1 MNQVVDPGA
10 RDLAAAAAE
19 NSQRFRPK
27 VWLALI
33 LAAYLV
39 ITLAYGALNPL
50 FESPDEHMHYLT
62 VQYLADYG
70 RLPSVAP
77 GNAYDAWIGQE
88 AAQPPLYYLIGAGL
102 IAPLNPVNPSS
113 ELWLNEFTAMG
124 DASSLNNINRFVH
137 DGRDAFPWH
146 GYAFAGHLL
155 RGLSTLFGLGTLLFI
170 YGSGRRLW
178 PADPYRA
185 LLAASLVAFLP
196 QFNFLHASITN
207 DTLIIFL
214 ISAALWQIIRLWLD
228 HVSIVRLLLLG
239 VTIGFASL
247 TKNAGIV
254 LLVYAVGVLVL
265 LAIRSQTKLDD
276 APPDDLIEPVS
287 PSLAGIRLLLVVF
300 VFMIVPAILISG
312 WLWARNWQLYG
323 DFTATN
329 QFVRIAG
336 GDRDYT
342 VWQVFGESGGLW
354 LSLFAVFGWFNL
366 RPPDWVY
373 WFWNGVI
380 ALAAAGALWHGLRRF
395 RFRQR
400 PSAARSS
407 GRSFTA
413 HMVHLLRQK
422 WVLPALLAGWVLLVY
437 ASLVTFMLQ
446 TEAAQGRLLF
456 PALVPLALGAAYGL
470 TVESPI
476 RRISRLLPPAAL
488 FVTLYCLFFVIYP
501 AYARPGLVTT
511 LPAEAASFDAH
522 LGQGLTLIGAEIET
536 QEAGAGDKIWMT
548 LYWSARS
555 KIEAAPEFAVT
566 VFGRELTEVGKH
578 HGYHGRGMYPASLWE
593 PGEIVV
599 DRFSV
604 QLNEA
609 LAAPALAQ
617 IRVNVIDGESDLA
630 VGEVKLIPEG
640 WPSSKSPVLAQIGD
654 AIALTSTEIHPS
666 TVRAGD
672 TIGLDVQWHV
682 LQPPGVDLTTLV
694 HIGQPDQ
701 APLAVGDRPPL
712 NGDYPTRVWEKG
724 EVINDSYGLT
734 LPADLPA
741 GKYPLWVGLYDSETI
756 TRWLLASGGSPQPNN
771 VYLAGW
777 VEVVE

>member
-10 RDLAAAAAE
+10 SDLAPAAAD
-19 NSQRFRPK
+19 NSQRLRPR

-50 FESPDEHMHYLT
+50 FESPDEHMHYFT
-62 VQYLADYG
+62 IQYLVDYG
-70 RLPSVAP
+70 QLPAVAP
-77 GNAYDAWIGQE
+77 GNAYDAWMGQE

-102 IAPLNPVNPSS
+102 IAPLNPVDPSS
-113 ELWLNEFTAMG
+113 ELWLNDFTAMG

-137 DGRDAFPWH
+137 DGRDSFPWH

-155 RGLSTLFGLGTLLFI
+155 RGLSTFFGLGTLLFI

-185 LLAASLVAFLP
+185 LLAAALVAFLP

-228 HVSIVRLLLLG
+228 RVSIVRLLLLG

-254 LLVYAVGVLVL
+254 LLIYAVGVLVL
-265 LAIRSQTKLDD
+265 LAIRNQPNQDD
-276 APPDDLIEPVS
+276 AHPDDLIKPVS
-287 PSLAGIRLLLVVF
+287 PTLAGMRLLLVVF
-300 VFMIVPAILISG
+300 VFTVVPAILLSG

-329 QFVRIAG
+329 QFIRIAG

-373 WFWNGVI
+373 WFWNGVA
-380 ALAAAGALWHGLRRF
+380 ALAAAGVLWHGLRRR

-400 PSAARSS
+400 TPAAGGNARSFS
-407 GRSFTA
+407 ENIG
-413 HMVHLLRQK
+413 HLLRQK

-456 PALVPLALGAAYGL
+456 PALVPLALGVAYGL
-470 TVESPI
+470 TSESPI
-476 RRISRLLPPAAL
+476 RRISRFLAPAAIL
-488 FVTLYCLFFVIYP
+488 
-501 AYARPGLVTT
+501 R
-511 LPAEAASFDAH
+511 
-522 LGQGLTLIGAEIET
+522 
-536 QEAGAGDKIWMT
+536 
-548 LYWSARS
+548 
-555 KIEAAPEFAVT
+555 
-566 VFGRELTEVGKH
+566 
-578 HGYHGRGMYPASLWE
+578 
-593 PGEIVV
+593 
-599 DRFSV
+599 
-604 QLNEA
+604 N
-609 LAAPALAQ
+609 
-617 IRVNVIDGESDLA
+617 
-630 VGEVKLIPEG
+630 
-640 WPSSKSPVLAQIGD
+640 PVLPILCYLSCLCATKLSCRF
-654 AIALTSTEIHPS
+654 A
-666 TVRAGD
+666 
-672 TIGLDVQWHV
+672 
-682 LQPPGVDLTTLV
+682 
-694 HIGQPDQ
+694 
-701 APLAVGDRPPL
+701 
-712 NGDYPTRVWEKG
+712 
-724 EVINDSYGLT
+724 
-734 LPADLPA
+734 
-741 GKYPLWVGLYDSETI
+741 
-756 TRWLLASGGSPQPNN
+756 GGSSR
-771 VYLAGW
+771 L
-777 VEVVE
+777 